1 MSFDA
6 IQQEVPNLE
15 TKELKELIG
24 CAMSVLQRRQDP
36 DFPAR
41 MTRLIDDTTPGRWL
55 TLEEAEKR
63 LGIAPSAE

>member
-41 MTRLIDDTTPGRWL
+41 MTRLIDDKTPGRWL
-55 TLEEAEKR
+55 T
-63 LGIAPSAE
+63 